1 MDEAS
6 VSFTIDFVFY
16 GLFSVLF
23 PSSPHAQMKS
33 NLLHDLVTLR
43 DGDAQPAPR
52 GRSVDGDSDT
62 LVSRIGEQHHRS
74 PGY

>member
-33 NLLHDLVTLR
+33 NLLHDLVSAFQTETLR
-43 DGDAQPAPR
+43 LLLEGDQWT
-52 GRSVDGDSDT
+52 VIQT
-62 LVSRIGEQHHRS
+62 LWPHA
-74 PGY
+74 